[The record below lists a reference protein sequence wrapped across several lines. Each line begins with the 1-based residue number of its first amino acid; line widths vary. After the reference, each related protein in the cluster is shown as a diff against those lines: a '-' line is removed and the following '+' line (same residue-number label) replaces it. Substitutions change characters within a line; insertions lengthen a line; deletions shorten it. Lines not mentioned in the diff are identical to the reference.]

1 MIDLSNKVE
10 NSESATIEEHF
21 NVISSL
27 DIETATYRSETLLNY
42 LMWRAPKRLFSVCTI
57 SVVTVF
63 IMPLSP
69 VFFCICPFAVYVD
82 A

>member
-42 LMWRAPKRLFSVCTI
+42 LMWHAP
-57 SVVTVF
+57 
-63 IMPLSP
+63 
-69 VFFCICPFAVYVD
+69 
-82 A
+82 